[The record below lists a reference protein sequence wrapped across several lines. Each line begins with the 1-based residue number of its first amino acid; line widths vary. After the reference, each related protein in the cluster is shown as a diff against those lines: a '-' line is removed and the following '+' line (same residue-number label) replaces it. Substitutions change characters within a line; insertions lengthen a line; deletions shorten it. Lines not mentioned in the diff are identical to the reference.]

1 MIFSQ
6 QGSRQVFD
14 NARRLVDA
22 AGLSTQQTVLSQSY
36 IRSEVALSTTT
47 TTYHVPIL
55 INDNQN
61 GSTSSFPTSALLNL
75 QDAFV
80 ISGLFV
86 GFANTADNTTSA
98 FRIRTFPSA
107 INTGSLAA
115 SIAMETLYNGSLQLT
130 VNNRQILTQF
140 PLTNCLSIPQTQQLV
155 ANSTTPFNALDQNEQ
170 FSSATYPME
179 PNIVL
184 VGSKN
189 NVCQIVLPAAIS
201 TLPTA
206 GAPRLIVI
214 FTGILAQNCT
224 PVR

>member
-98 FRIRTFPSA
+98 FRIRTFPSV
-107 INTGSLAA
+107 INTGSTAA
-115 SIAMETLYNGSLQLT
+115 ATAMETLYNASLQLT

-140 PLTNCLSIPQTQQLV
+140 PISNCLYIPQTQQLAAV
-155 ANSTTPFNALDQNEQ
+155 STSPYPSLDQNEQ
-170 FSSATYPME
+170 FAGATYPME

-189 NVCQIVLPAAIS
+189 NVCQVVLPAAIG

-224 PVR
+224 PIR

>member
-1 MIFSQ
+1 MILSQ

-80 ISGLFV
+80 MSGLFV

-98 FRIRTFPSA
+98 FKVNTYPSA
-107 INTGSLAA
+107 INCGSQGAA
-115 SIAMETLYNGSLQLT
+115 TSMFTLYNGSLQLT

-140 PLTNCLSIPQTQQLV
+140 PLTNCLNIPQTQGLI
-155 ANSTTPFNALDQNEQ
+155 ANTTTPFNAIDQNAQ
-170 FSSATYPME
+170 FADATYPME

-189 NVCQIVLPAAIS
+189 NVCQVVLPAAIG

>member
-1 MIFSQ
+1 
-6 QGSRQVFD
+6 
-14 NARRLVDA
+14 
-22 AGLSTQQTVLSQSY
+22 
-36 IRSEVALSTTT
+36 
-47 TTYHVPIL
+47 
-55 INDNQN
+55 
-61 GSTSSFPTSALLNL
+61 L

-80 ISGLFV
+80 ISGIFV

-98 FRIRTFPSA
+98 FKINTYPSA
-107 INTGSLAA
+107 INSGSQAA
-115 SIAMETLYNGSLQLT
+115 ATSMFTLFNGSLQLT

-140 PLTNCLSIPQTQQLV
+140 PLTNCLYIPQTQGLV
-155 ANSTTPFNALDQNEQ
+155 ANSTTPFNAIDQNDQ
-170 FSSATYPME
+170 FASATYPME

-189 NVCQIVLPAAIS
+189 NVCQVVLPAAIG

-206 GAPRLIVI
+206 GAPRLVVI